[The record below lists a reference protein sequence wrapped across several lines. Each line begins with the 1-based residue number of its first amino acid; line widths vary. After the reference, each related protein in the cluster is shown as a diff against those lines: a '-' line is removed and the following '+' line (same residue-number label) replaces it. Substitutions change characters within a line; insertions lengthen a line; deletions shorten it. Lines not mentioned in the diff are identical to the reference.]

1 MMNAL
6 STSGYARFDL
16 GRAEPPPEMGG
27 IDHSLAARY
36 FGAVFGAAT
45 GLSRIGCAGGLLD
58 SPTPSAH

>member
-27 IDHSLAARY
+27 LGYSLAARQ
-36 FGAVFGAAT
+36 FGADFGAAN
-45 GLSRIGCAGGLLD
+45 GLSRIGCACGLLVF
-58 SPTPSAH
+58 PTPSAH